1 MIGQTCKSMYLF
13 YHQVLFQGALE
24 LATPKNDSQIVTIK
38 FVSTKKNVYRGR
50 WGGEQ
55 GWVLALKEL
64 RDSRGTKGGGGECV
78 TGMAF
83 FIVLLV
89 VFVERSLKTERVWDF
104 S

>member
-1 MIGQTCKSMYLF
+1 MYLF
-13 YHQVLFQGALE
+13 YHQVLFQVALE

-38 FVSTKKNVYRGR
+38 FVSTKKNVYRGG

-64 RDSRGTKGGGGECV
+64 RGSRGTKGGGGGVTV

-89 VFVERSLKTERVWDF
+89 FFVERSLKTERVWDF

>member
-1 MIGQTCKSMYLF
+1 M
-13 YHQVLFQGALE
+13 
-24 LATPKNDSQIVTIK
+24 
-38 FVSTKKNVYRGR
+38 GR
-50 WGGEQ
+50 EQ

-64 RDSRGTKGGGGECV
+64 RGSRGTKVGGGGGVTV

-89 VFVERSLKTERVWDF
+89 FFVERSLKTERVWDF